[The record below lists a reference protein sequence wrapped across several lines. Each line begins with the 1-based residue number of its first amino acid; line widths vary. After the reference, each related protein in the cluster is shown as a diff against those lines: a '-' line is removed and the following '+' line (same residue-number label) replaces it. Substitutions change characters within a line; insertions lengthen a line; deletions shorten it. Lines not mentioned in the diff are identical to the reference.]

1 MIIMLTIQQ
10 IEGWFIADTSSTII
24 DNIIS
29 TIYMAIVFIFLIL
42 YIFLPVDVIEFKTPS
57 IVYRIQVTTKLKKP
71 NILQKFLNNVKQFPR
86 EALKEDMI
94 RTFRLRLFVILIL
107 IIGSIFYSIYKMI
120 SFLI

>member
-1 MIIMLTIQQ
+1 M
-10 IEGWFIADTSSTII
+10 
-24 DNIIS
+24 
-29 TIYMAIVFIFLIL
+29 IL
-42 YIFLPVDVIEFKTPS
+42 YIILPVDVIEFKTPS

-94 RTFRLRLFVILIL
+94 RTFRLRLLIILIL
-107 IIGSIFYSIYKMI
+107 IIGAIFYSIYNII